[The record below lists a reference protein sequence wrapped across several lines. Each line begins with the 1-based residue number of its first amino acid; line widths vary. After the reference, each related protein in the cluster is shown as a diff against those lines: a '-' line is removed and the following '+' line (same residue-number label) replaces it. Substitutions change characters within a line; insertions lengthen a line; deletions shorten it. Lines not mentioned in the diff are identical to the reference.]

1 MNRSLAWNLKNWW
14 THPLETIFLSS
25 TKWYIVSSGYERN
38 PLLWGCIC
46 SKMIDKIIVSMEEW
60 NGTSKNAKNIINRNH
75 PNTVRAWYFI
85 PSGISPWSLFRN
97 SILFGSIS
105 GWHQQ
110 TQRSG
115 EVKKVIR
122 CTWKRLSRPKLT
134 KNSKTCWKLCW
145 NAAEKLTFSCYD
157 PTLILCSFPPTSFL
171 LAFKKP
177 MTFWLRTLSRFLI
190 NYCQVASQNV
200 CLKIAGFVFY
210 LSRRQGP

>member
-1 MNRSLAWNLKNWW
+1 MKGNPCCGVAYVQKWLIKSLL
-14 THPLETIFLSS
+14 
-25 TKWYIVSSGYERN
+25 
-38 PLLWGCIC
+38 
-46 SKMIDKIIVSMEEW
+46 SMEEW
-60 NGTSKNAKNIINRNH
+60 NETSKNAKNIINRNH
-75 PNTVRAWYFI
+75 PDTVREWYFI

-122 CTWKRLSRPKLT
+122 CTWKRLSAETLDTVKFAG
-134 KNSKTCWKLCW
+134 NFAWF
-145 NAAEKLTFSCYD
+145 AAEKLTSGCYD
-157 PTLILCSFPPTSFL
+157 PTLILYVHSLLTSFL

-177 MTFWLRTLSRFLI
+177 MTFWLRTLSRFLYKPMVFLSVWKKCGHTLLVTQQI

-200 CLKIAGFVFY
+200 CLKIGGFVFI
-210 LSRRQGP
+210 